1 MQLAEER
8 GLGLKSMKSSATR
21 VGLPLPKFNWE
32 APYLV
37 LTLYQSAE
45 SAMKTMDENVAQ
57 QLTAEE
63 QKGWTFL
70 AGRTS
75 TTQSEYARRMEVTA
89 RTAQRHLTHF
99 VELGLL
105 RRVGR
110 GRATEYHLVR
120 P

>member
-1 MQLAEER
+1 MT
-8 GLGLKSMKSSATR
+8 S
-21 VGLPLPKFNWE
+21 
-32 APYLV
+32 
-37 LTLYQSAE
+37 
-45 SAMKTMDENVAQ
+45 ENPDYAR
-57 QLTAEE
+57 
-63 QKGWTFL
+63 TFL

-75 TTQSEYARRMEVTA
+75 TIQSEYARRMEVTA

-110 GRATEYHLVR
+110 GRATEYQLVR